1 MSKGLQMYKK
11 QDNIRHLRLVFVVE
25 DTCPV
30 HEEFSELE
38 K

>member
-1 MSKGLQMYKK
+1 MSKGIQMYKK
-11 QDNIRHLRLVFVVE
+11 QDNIRYLRLLFVVE
-25 DTCPV
+25 DMCYM